1 MQISFGSYKR
11 TDRFH
16 KRAGLFCSPAYR
28 FTGLPGREGAALL
41 AAFLCTCFLLSCSS
55 PSAGFT
61 EKELQLIN
69 GADNIMR
76 VLTITD
82 SLDNAVLRATSE
94 DIPASALQSEAYH
107 RLCNLMVA
115 TVTHPSQDGV
125 GIAGPQVGINR
136 RIVAVQRFDKEGAPF
151 EVYPN
156 IRIVW
161 ASDSLQVG
169 PEGCLSVP
177 DRREEVMR
185 SREIVIEYAAVPCIC
200 PEAPSHTDQSHRQEF
215 SERQPHRQD
224 VSEHQSCRRDAKTVR
239 DTISGFTAVIFQ
251 HEIDHLDGIL
261 YIDRL

>member
-1 MQISFGSYKR
+1 MMSGQTNIQSG
-11 TDRFH
+11 
-16 KRAGLFCSPAYR
+16 R
-28 FTGLPGREGAALL
+28 FTGLPGRAITALL
-41 AAFLCTCFLLSCSS
+41 GAFLCTCVMFSCSS
-55 PSAGFT
+55 PSEGFT

-69 GADNIMR
+69 GTDSIMR

-94 DIPASALQSEAYH
+94 DIPANALHSDAYH
-107 RLCNLMVA
+107 RLCSLMVA

-136 RIVAVQRFDKEGAPF
+136 RIVAVQRFDKEGSPF

-161 ASDSLQVG
+161 ASDSLQTG

-177 DRREEVMR
+177 DRREEVVR
-185 SREIVIEYAAVPCIC
+185 SHQIVIEYATA
-200 PEAPSHTDQSHRQEF
+200 
-215 SERQPHRQD
+215 
-224 VSEHQSCRRDAKTVR
+224 R